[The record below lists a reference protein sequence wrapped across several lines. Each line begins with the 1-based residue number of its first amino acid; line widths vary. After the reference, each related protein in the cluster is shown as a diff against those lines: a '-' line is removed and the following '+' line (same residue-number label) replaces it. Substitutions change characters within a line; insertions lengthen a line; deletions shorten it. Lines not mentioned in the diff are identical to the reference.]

1 MKKKYFIN
9 ANIIDPHNSLNEMG
23 GLIID
28 ENGKIEA
35 IGKKVNTNNIPTREK
50 IINLNGKYIF
60 PGLVD
65 MRVFVGE
72 PGYEYKEN
80 FRTLSEA
87 ALSGGV
93 TSVVTMPNT
102 NPVIDN
108 VSIVDF
114 LRLRGKDKSKIN
126 IFPTAALTIGT
137 VGENMTEFGLLQ
149 SKGIIGFTDG
159 VKTIQNPRIMNR
171 IMNSASDLK
180 SLIIQ
185 HAEDAELS
193 KDGMINDGIIATK
206 LGLQGIP
213 ISAELLIIERDL
225 TLLEYNNCRY
235 HISQISS
242 ANSVDIIRER
252 KSKIDFSC
260 GVSINNLSLNEND
273 IGDFKTFLK
282 LSPPLRT
289 ETDRNALVQGLN
301 DETIEILVNQSL
313 LQAEMGCD
321 VLAPSDMMD
330 GRIGKIRKALDKNK
344 YQSVQILS
352 YAAKYASSFYGPFR
366 DAVGSKGAL
375 KGDKKTYQMDYRN
388 SDESLREVALDIKEG
403 ADMVMVK
410 PGMPYLDIIRS
421 IKDKFKLPVL
431 AYQVS
436 GEYSLIENAIRK
448 KMINKDAVYE
458 SLVAFKRA
466 GANAIVS
473 YYADR
478 LDKII

>member
-9 ANIIDPHNSLNEMG
+9 ANIIDPYNSLNETG

-28 ENGKIEA
+28 ENGKIEGV
-35 IGKKVNTNNIPTREK
+35 GKKVNTNNIPSREK
-50 IINLNGKYIF
+50 VIDLKGKHIF

-72 PGYEYKEN
+72 PGFEYKEN

-114 LRLRGKDKSKIN
+114 LRRRGRDKSKIN
-126 IFPTAALTIGT
+126 IFPTAALTVNT
-137 VGENMTEFGLLQ
+137 EGENMTEFGLLQ
-149 SKGIIGFTDG
+149 GKGIIGFTDG
-159 VKTIQNPRIMNR
+159 IKTIQNPRIMNR
-171 IMNSASDLK
+171 IMNSASDLN

-213 ISAELLIIERDL
+213 VSAELLVLERDL

-242 ANSVDIIRER
+242 ASSVEIIRER
-252 KSKIDFSC
+252 KKKVNFSC

-289 ETDRNALVQGLN
+289 EDDRNALVQGLV
-301 DETIEILVNQSL
+301 DETIDVIVSDHKPEDEENKRLTFA
-313 LQAEMGCD
+313 QAETGASGIETLLPLSLELYHNGS
-321 VLAPSDMMD
+321 VNLET
-330 GRIGKIRKALDKNK
+330 IIKALTSSPAKILKINKGNLSIGNDADFCIVDINKPWVVRKEKLISKSKNTP
-344 YQSVQILS
+344 IE
-352 YAAKYASSFYGPFR
+352 
-366 DAVGSKGAL
+366 
-375 KGDKKTYQMDYRN
+375 DKKLQG
-388 SDESLREVALDIKEG
+388 K
-403 ADMVMVK
+403 VMNTFVN
-410 PGMPYLDIIRS
+410 GEEL
-421 IKDKFKLPVL
+421 FK
-431 AYQVS
+431 A
-436 GEYSLIENAIRK
+436 E
-448 KMINKDAVYE
+448 
-458 SLVAFKRA
+458 
-466 GANAIVS
+466 
-473 YYADR
+473 
-478 LDKII
+478 

>member
-9 ANIIDPHNSLNEMG
+9 ANIIDPYNSLNETG

-28 ENGKIEA
+28 ENGKIEGV
-35 IGKKVNTNNIPTREK
+35 GKKVNTNNIPSREK
-50 IINLNGKYIF
+50 VIDLKGKHIF

-72 PGYEYKEN
+72 PGFEYKEN

-114 LRLRGKDKSKIN
+114 LRRRGRDKSKIN
-126 IFPTAALTIGT
+126 IFPTAALTVNT
-137 VGENMTEFGLLQ
+137 EGENMTEFGLLQ
-149 SKGIIGFTDG
+149 GKGIIGFTDG
-159 VKTIQNPRIMNR
+159 IKTIQNPRIMNR
-171 IMNSASDLK
+171 IMNSASDLN

-213 ISAELLIIERDL
+213 VSAELLILERDL

-242 ANSVDIIRER
+242 ASSVEIIRER
-252 KSKIDFSC
+252 KKKVNFSC

-289 ETDRNALVQGLN
+289 EDDRNALVQGLV
-301 DETIEILVNQSL
+301 DETIDVIVSDHKPEDEENKRLTFA
-313 LQAEMGCD
+313 QAETGASGIET
-321 VLAPSDMMD
+321 LLPLSLELYHN
-330 GRIGKIRKALDKNK
+330 GSLNLETIIKALTSSPAKILKINKGNLSIGNDADFCIVDINKPWVVRKEKLISKSKNTP
-344 YQSVQILS
+344 IE
-352 YAAKYASSFYGPFR
+352 
-366 DAVGSKGAL
+366 
-375 KGDKKTYQMDYRN
+375 DKKLQGKVINTFVN
-388 SDESLREVALDIKEG
+388 GEEL
-403 ADMVMVK
+403 
-410 PGMPYLDIIRS
+410 
-421 IKDKFKLPVL
+421 FK
-431 AYQVS
+431 A
-436 GEYSLIENAIRK
+436 E
-448 KMINKDAVYE
+448 
-458 SLVAFKRA
+458 
-466 GANAIVS
+466 
-473 YYADR
+473 
-478 LDKII
+478 